1 MQDLGCFFRQAQEP
15 SKSRDCPLVPL
26 IEQPQ
31 YYAVMTFR
39 VIPLNSVAT
48 EPHEARLPRFLGPS
62 SPDLFLRW
70 ETTHRHTARG
80 DPVDEIWRLMAIA
93 VCLGNSPPANM
104 HVLAFSISTWRY
116 VSVVPC
122 PGCFVAGGIYLIRDG
137 NPGICRSIPLRLPLP
152 VSPVFADFHPDCV
165 FSWTRFLF
173 RRCE

>member
-1 MQDLGCFFRQAQEP
+1 MGCRIWVAFSDKRRNQAGAVIP
-15 SKSRDCPLVPL
+15 I

-31 YYAVMTFR
+31 YAAMTFR

-48 EPHEARLPRFLGPS
+48 EPHETRLPRFFGPS

-70 ETTHRHTARG
+70 ETTHRRTARG

-93 VCLGNSPPANM
+93 VCLGYSPPANM
-104 HVLAFSISTWRY
+104 HVSAFRIPTWRY

-137 NPGICRSIPLRLPLP
+137 NPGICRSIQLQLFLP
-152 VSPVFADFHPDCV
+152 VSPVFADFHPDCL
-165 FSWTRFLF
+165 FS
-173 RRCE
+173 